1 MSARPK
7 NICIVPV
14 KGTSSRLPKKNF
26 LKLGANSLWEW
37 TVASAIKSNC
47 FSNIV
52 ISTDTPEFFSGIDLP
67 SNVVVYKRDTFL
79 CKENVHSLEVV
90 LDVCQTL
97 FPSINPNSIIC
108 MALVTSPFRKSQ
120 TFEQAIEMCSVS
132 GKSVIGVT
140 KASKG
145 SNSYRQKNS
154 KTGIIETPDISDLNR
169 QSTDICEYIVTGSVF
184 MSPLIKLKQ
193 YKSFHQPDSIFIEL
207 DDVESLDINTRLDF
221 EFAQFLLNNNYL
233 STP

>member
-52 ISTDTPEFFSGIDLP
+52 ISTDTPEFFSGIKFP
-67 SNVVVYKRDTFL
+67 SNVVLYKRDSLL
-79 CKENVHSLEVV
+79 CKPNVHSLEVV
-90 LDVCQTL
+90 LDVCQNL
-97 FPSINPNSIIC
+97 FPSLDPNSLIY

-120 TFEQAIEMCSVS
+120 TLERAIDMSLES

-145 SNSYRQKNS
+145 SNSYRQKNPN
-154 KTGIIETPDISDLNR
+154 TGIIETPDIKDLNR
-169 QSTDICEYIVTGSVF
+169 QSTDISEYIVTGSVF
-184 MSPLIKLKQ
+184 ISPLIKLKQ
-193 YKSFHQPDSIFIEL
+193 YRSFHQPDSIFIEL
-207 DDVESLDINTRLDF
+207 DGCRISRYKYSIRFRVRPVSIV
-221 EFAQFLLNNNYL
+221 Q
-233 STP
+233 